1 MRILAGVA
9 VVALGALAATAAR
22 DVEERDL
29 RMAMRY
35 AQRGLSSLQK
45 GNVARAREDFDR
57 ALAKL
62 PGLPDAHTGLGH
74 LAMRESRFDDA
85 LREYRLAEEGW
96 KAMASL
102 RLRMETERYARSRDE
117 LQRLRALQ
125 LELAQASG
133 RSQSRQGPS
142 GSGGTGAG
150 QLARQQMELDA
161 RVRALESM
169 NVPTADTT
177 TQDPPGDVY
186 FFLGNA
192 LFDLKKTDEAIAAW
206 EIAAKAMRKF
216 APVQNNLAVAYWKAG
231 RLDDAW
237 ASLKRAEALGFKVNP
252 SFRADLERAG
262 TSPSSPAR

>member
-9 VVALGALAATAAR
+9 VVFLGALAAMAAR

-29 RMAMRY
+29 RMAMRC

-45 GNVARAREDFDR
+45 GNVARAREDFDH
-57 ALAKL
+57 ALAKV

-74 LAMRESRFDDA
+74 LAMRESRFEEA
-85 LREYRLAEEGW
+85 LQEYRLAEEGW
-96 KAMASL
+96 KSMASL

-125 LELAQASG
+125 LELAQASS
-133 RSQSRQGPS
+133 RSQMRPGAS
-142 GSGGTGAG
+142 GNGATGAG
-150 QLARQQMELDA
+150 QFARQRMELDTKI
-161 RVRALESM
+161 RALEAT
-169 NVPTADTT
+169 NVPTADA
-177 TQDPPGDVY
+177 TQEPPGDV
-186 FFLGNA
+186 FFFQGNA
-192 LFDLKKTDEAIAAW
+192 LFDLKRTDEAIVAW
-206 EIAAKAMRKF
+206 EAAAKAMRKF

-262 TSPSSPAR
+262 TSPPSPSR